1 MAMGTLRAAFAGL
14 GLEAAT
20 GSGTGFQSR
29 GSTFNQRPIFS
40 NGPSRGSSVVS
51 LPRPQQV
58 RVGAFTQSA
67 FLDTEH
73 RSSGSNKG
81 QRSGYAVPVPEYVPV
96 SSRHLFNMLSLALN
110 MLSLALILPL
120 SNDICGHLCS
130 QSCGWCKLM
139 PSSQIPR

>member
-40 NGPSRGSSVVS
+40 NGPSRSSSVVS

-67 FLDTEH
+67 FLDTEY

-96 SSRHLFNMLSLALN
+96 SLRHLFNI
-110 MLSLALILPL
+110 LSLALILLL

-130 QSCGWCKLM
+130 QNCGWCKPM
-139 PSSQIPR
+139 PS